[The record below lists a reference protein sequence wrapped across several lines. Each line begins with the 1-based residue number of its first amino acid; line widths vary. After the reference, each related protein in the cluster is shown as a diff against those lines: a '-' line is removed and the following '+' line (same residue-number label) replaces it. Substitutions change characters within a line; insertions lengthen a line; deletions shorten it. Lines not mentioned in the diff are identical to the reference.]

1 VRSSGFEEVN
11 GRVGRSIYRPVGRR
25 PIGRG
30 TVGHTP
36 DFGPDCRASAA
47 ACPLHLHL
55 RMRPETSRELAHD
68 RAFADW
74 VEAEALVAGYRRS
87 VAAAVGLAA
96 ERARAAAMLFRAGR
110 RDPFAQGVADAAQL
124 LAQRVAA
131 EERRLETALRNE
143 SRLRARVI
151 SARARCG

>member
-1 VRSSGFEEVN
+1 
-11 GRVGRSIYRPVGRR
+11 
-25 PIGRG
+25 
-30 TVGHTP
+30 
-36 DFGPDCRASAA
+36 
-47 ACPLHLHL
+47 
-55 RMRPETSRELAHD
+55 MRPETSWELAHD

-110 RDPFAQGVADAAQL
+110 RDPFARGVADAAQL

-143 SRLRARVI
+143 SRLRARVVA
-151 SARARCG
+151 ARARCG